1 VHVFYCVLA
10 LLIARL
16 MAREADRHGVHMS
29 VRKLLETLAGI
40 EETVLLSQGQH
51 GRPRVRRM
59 LTEIDVTQ

>member
-29 VRKLLETLAGI
+29 VRKLLETLAA
-40 EETVLLSQGQH
+40 
-51 GRPRVRRM
+51 
-59 LTEIDVTQ
+59 